1 MASLQ
6 LKVPVRLDDGG
17 TLVLETEERSTF
29 RDAAGREEGGSTCGY
44 QGFSFRKAV
53 RVFAELQEA
62 LTARDAGR
70 AAELMIY
77 PLHVNTA
84 PYKGTTV
91 DNRAAFVRD
100 FDRIFPGKLTA
111 HVLDVDPR
119 RVTCRASGF
128 YLGLGV
134 LYGRASGGRHG
145 VFVVNQA
152 EWLEADGGAPP

>member
-29 RDAAGREEGGSTCGY
+29 RDAAGKEEGGSSCGY

-62 LTARDAGR
+62 IVARDAER
-70 AAELMIY
+70 AAGLVIY
-77 PLHVNTA
+77 PLNVNTA

-91 DNRAAFVRD
+91 GDRAAFIRD
-100 FDRIFPGKLTA
+100 FDRIFPRETA
-111 HVLDVDPR
+111 ARVLDMGR
-119 RVTCRASGF
+119 RTSRCCAPGSAARRDASHDAW
-128 YLGLGV
+128 V
-134 LYGRASGGRHG
+134 RRK
-145 VFVVNQA
+145 
-152 EWLEADGGAPP
+152 P